1 MQKTGG
7 ETLEMNAIDVLSA
20 LKNFSAKEE
29 ILRRLVTPEIEAAV
43 AKIPKPVGSFGFDAW
58 GYNEDQFKV
67 ALAAA
72 KWLYDHYFKVQAF
85 GLENIPKQGRV
96 LIIPNHSG
104 QLPMDG
110 VLIGVAAATNPHGP
124 RAARAM
130 IERFFPT
137 VPWLGNL
144 LNAWGG
150 VIGDPVNCTKM
161 LETDEAIIV
170 FPEGVRG
177 SGKLYRDRYK
187 LQRFGNGFMHL
198 AVGRNTPIV
207 PCGVVGCEETMPAVA
222 NIAPLAKLLGIPYAP
237 IAPPFPLPAR
247 VVLNFGTPM
256 VFKPVKTEEQVT
268 EQVEEVK
275 AAIRRLIDKGLQ
287 ERPSRY

>member
-1 MQKTGG
+1 MTAN
-7 ETLEMNAIDVLSA
+7 EMLAA

-29 ILRRLVTPEIEAAV
+29 ILRRLVTPEIEALV
-43 AKIPKPVGSFGFDAW
+43 ASIPKPVGSFGFDAW
-58 GYNEDQFKV
+58 GYNEDQFK
-67 ALAAA
+67 LGIGIM

-85 GLENIPKQGRV
+85 GLENIPDRGRV
-96 LIIPNHSG
+96 LIVPNHSG

-150 VIGDPVNCTKM
+150 VIGDPINCAKM
-161 LETDEAIIV
+161 LDSDEAVIV

-177 SGKLYRDRYK
+177 SGKLYKNRYQ

-198 AVGRNTPIV
+198 AIDHQTPIV
-207 PCGVVGCEETMPAVA
+207 PCGVVGCEESMPAIA
-222 NIAPLAKLLGIPYAP
+222 NIASLAKLLGIPYAP
-237 IAPPFPLPAR
+237 IALPFPLPAR
-247 VVLNFGTPM
+247 VVLNFG
-256 VFKPVKTEEQVT
+256 KPIHYQAVKTEAEVTALVEQVKT
-268 EQVEEVK
+268 E
-275 AAIRRLIDKGLQ
+275 IRCLIAKGMQ
-287 ERPSRY
+287 NRPSLYRGGFGRWA